1 MNEIYVFVEILSQ
14 GRREEEFR
22 SLELREAS
30 SMHLIKKKYLTNC
43 LTIKTETL

>member
-22 SLELREAS
+22 SLELREACS
-30 SMHLIKKKYLTNC
+30 LHLIKKKLGNLPVC
-43 LTIKTETL
+43 AA